1 MASNTQNNN
10 HKPHLP
16 SVERIQEELA
26 SAESIDDFFGRE
38 GIFARLF
45 SKTLEE
51 MLEGELTA
59 HLGYEKHAAE
69 GRNSGNSRNGKRDKK
84 LRTQTGDVN
93 IQVPRDRKG
102 DYHSPILEQHAASNT
117 LEEKII
123 NLYAKGIS
131 TRDIQDTMQDLYG
144 IEVSAATIST
154 ITDKVWVL
162 VEEWQNRPLERVYP
176 IIYLD
181 GLYVKLRQDGKVENC
196 AVYVVMGVDLE
207 GHKDILGQWVSQGSE
222 GANFWLSVLTD
233 LQTRGVQDIFI
244 ACVDGLK
251 GFKEAIQSVFPQTA
265 VQKCVVHQ
273 IRTSL
278 KYIPWED
285 RKAFANDLKKIYKAP
300 TREEAETQLLNLS
313 ETWSDLYATAV
324 RSWENNWEDLAT
336 MFDYPAEIRY
346 LIYTTNAIEGYNRQ
360 LRKVTKN
367 KAAFPSDK
375 AVRKLLFLANR
386 NITAKWTMPVPKWPK
401 ILNQLAIR
409 FEGRF
414 VI

>member
-1 MASNTQNNN
+1 MASNTQNNDR
-10 HKPHLP
+10 KPHLP
-16 SVERIQEELA
+16 AVETIQRELA

-51 MLEGELTA
+51 MLEAELTA

-93 IQVPRDRKG
+93 IQVPRDRNG
-102 DYHSPILEQHAASNT
+102 DYQSPLLEQHAVSNT

-144 IEVSAATIST
+144 IDVSAGTISA
-154 ITDKVWVL
+154 ITDKVWGL
-162 VEEWQNRPLERVYP
+162 VEEWQNRPLETIYP

-196 AVYVVMGVDLE
+196 AVYVVLGVDLE

-233 LQTRGVQDIFI
+233 LHTRGVEDIFI
-244 ACVDGLK
+244 ACVDGLQ

-273 IRTSL
+273 IRHSL

-300 TREEAETQLLNLS
+300 TREEAETQLLNLA
-313 ETWSDLYATAV
+313 ETWRDQDATAV

-346 LIYTTNAIEGYNRQ
+346 LIYTTNTIEGYNRQ

-414 VI
+414 AI

>member
-1 MASNTQNNN
+1 MASNTSNDES
-10 HKPHLP
+10 KPHLP
-16 SVERIQEELA
+16 SVERIQQELA

-51 MLEGELTA
+51 MLETELTA
-59 HLGYEKHAAE
+59 HLGYEKYAPE
-69 GRNSGNSRNGKRDKK
+69 GRNSGNSRNGKREKK
-84 LRTQTGDVN
+84 LRTETGDVH

-102 DYHSPILEQHAASNT
+102 EYKSPLLERHAASNT

-123 NLYAKGIS
+123 NLYAKGVS
-131 TRDIQDTMQDLYG
+131 TRDIQDTMRDLYG
-144 IEVSAATIST
+144 IDVSAATIST
-154 ITDKVWVL
+154 ITDKVWTL
-162 VEEWQNRPLERVYP
+162 VEEWQNRPLEGIYP

-181 GLYVKLRQDGKVENC
+181 GLYVKLRQDGKVESC
-196 AVYVVMGVDLE
+196 AVYVVLGIDLE
-207 GHKDILGQWVSQGSE
+207 GHKDILGQWVSQGNE

-233 LQTRGVQDIFI
+233 LQARGVEDIFI

-251 GFKEAIQSVFPQTA
+251 GFKDAIQSVFPRTA
-265 VQKCVVHQ
+265 VQRCLVHQ
-273 IRTSL
+273 IRNSL
-278 KYIPWED
+278 KYVIWED
-285 RKAFANDLKKIYKAP
+285 RKAVANDLKKIYRAP
-300 TREEAETQLLNLS
+300 TREEAETQLLQLS
-313 ETWSDLYATAV
+313 ETWADKYAMAV

-336 MFDYPAEIRY
+336 MFDYPAEIRR

-367 KAAFPSDK
+367 KAAFPSAK

-386 NITAKWTMPVPKWPK
+386 NITARWTVPIPKWAK

-414 VI
+414 EI